1 MGYSIKNLYIMKKE
15 QYNKRD
21 GDIKVSPSLF
31 KISVNIVAL
40 PVKLIN
46 RNLPQQFL
54 YHYLQGGI

>member
-1 MGYSIKNLYIMKKE
+1 MVYSIKSHYIMKKE

-21 GDIKVSPSLF
+21 GDIFMSPSLF

-40 PVKLIN
+40 PVKLIS

-54 YHYLQGGI
+54 YHYLQGGT